1 MQSMITVV
9 GSIHMDFFILLEHL
23 PIPGETVLGKRFVM
37 QPGGKGA
44 NQAVAAARLGAK
56 TYMVGRVGND
66 IFANEVIENFKRNN
80 VKVDYVKRDPET
92 HTGVAFIFVDAKGEN
107 MIAVAS
113 GADARVSP
121 SDVDDAMDII
131 SKSDVLLLQLEI
143 PIETVV
149 YAARKAYENN
159 VKVILNPAPARSLP
173 EEIFKYIYILTPN
186 RVEAQMLSNVEIRS
200 TEDVLKAAR
209 VLMSKGVKSIVVT
222 LGAEGAL
229 LISGDREI
237 HIPAFKVKPV
247 DTTGAGDA
255 FNAALAVA
263 IAEGKSLEEAVRWA
277 NAAAAIKITRVGAQ
291 AGLPYRKD
299 LKEFLNEN
307 L

>member
-1 MQSMITVV
+1 MITVV

>member
-1 MQSMITVV
+1 
-9 GSIHMDFFILLEHL
+9 MDFFILLEHL

-143 PIETVV
+143 PVETVV

>member
-1 MQSMITVV
+1 
-9 GSIHMDFFILLEHL
+9 MDFFILLEHL

-80 VKVDYVKRDPET
+80 VKVDYIKRDPET

-143 PIETVV
+143 PVETVV